1 MSKYIRPN
9 NTTQTATAYVGN
21 IDNAFAVFELGSGPV
36 FQAHAQATPNMTV
49 RVEKGYLWNG
59 PGSKVTSVAAQS
71 SGTITAPVSNPRI
84 DAIVIDVTAGAVA
97 VVAGSEA
104 ASPSAPAIASNQ
116 IPLAFVTL
124 GTGTSAITNSNL
136 ADARPTH
143 FGDVGSGSSG
153 LSSVAADTTPQLGG
167 NLDVSGNEILST
179 SNANLALHSD
189 NDINVTLGDAAGANK
204 VSIKDSSASEVA
216 SINSDGDAVFV
227 TVTANTIGLASGT
240 SINEISTDGTLAGNS
255 DNAAPTQKAVK
266 TYVDA
271 NAGGP
276 IVVLN
281 SQTAASSSQ
290 ISFGSSYITST
301 YNHYRVE
308 IKMAKPAT
316 DNVDLEMQ
324 FSSDNGSTWKTSGY
338 GWTVQAR
345 GTAGDVSEADPSDSE
360 IQLNAEGMDNGT
372 YSYSMFTVDIY
383 SPASSSLPTLAKWQG
398 GYIGNSAVAETV
410 VHGHGNYHTATTLNA
425 VRFVMSSGNIA
436 TGTFTL
442 YGLKD
447 S

>member
-36 FQAHAQATPNMTV
+36 FQAHAQATPDMTV

-97 VVAGSEA
+97 VVGGSEA

-179 SNANLALHSD
+179 SNSNLALHSD
-189 NDINVTLGDAAGANK
+189 NDLNITLGDAAGSNK
-204 VSIKDSSASEVA
+204 ISVKDSASNEVA
-216 SINSDGDAVFV
+216 SVNSDGDAVFV

-240 SINEISTDGTLAGNS
+240 SINEFSTDGTLAGNS
-255 DNAAPTQKAVK
+255 DNAAPTEKAVK

-276 IVVLN
+276 VVVLN
-281 SQTAASSSQ
+281 SQTASSSSQ
-290 ISFGSSYITST
+290 ISFGSSHITST

-308 IKMAKPAT
+308 VKMAKPAT
-316 DNVDLEMQ
+316 DGVQFEMQ
-324 FSSDNGSTWKTSGY
+324 FSTNNGSTW
-338 GWTVQAR
+338 V
-345 GTAGDVSEADPSDSE
+345 TAAYAWVAEGRWASSNQVDSDSSDSL
-360 IQLNAEGMDNGT
+360 IQITPTTWDNGT
-372 YSYSMFTVDIY
+372 YSHGFWTVDIY
-383 SPASSSLPTLAKWQG
+383 SPASSSLPTCAKWHG
-398 GYIGNSAVAETV
+398 GFTENGSGGEMVARGSGKLKSTSAM
-410 VHGHGNYHTATTLNA
+410 NA
-425 VRFVMSSGNIA
+425 IRFKMSSGNIA
-436 TGTFTL
+436 SGTFTL